1 VNFDFA
7 LNASKAWRS
16 KTIRVEHIVKQ
27 RITLLAGLLILAACN
42 IFADVT
48 FNIRYFDKRIY
59 YVADSPIYVQVTVTN
74 NNTTP
79 FRFKLADE
87 RAFSL
92 DFEVKT
98 MANIT
103 LASADPLIRK
113 RNQNQRVYFRE
124 LSLESGESFSFVE
137 DIRDYVALSN
147 SGAYVVQAVL
157 YPELYRTMNIP
168 SLLSNRL
175 SLSVRPGLLPGSNGL
190 PLEMDVETNAI
201 LVREKLPPDQ
211 VVEYFL
217 IARQR
222 SQWEKFF
229 LYLDLEAMIVRDNVR
244 QRQWRVE
251 SEEGRL
257 RLLSQYRMD
266 LQSAGVDGDI
276 AMIPTEFKVE
286 QTNYTAE
293 DGTVIVEEKFRTG
306 TNYTERKRYTY
317 HLRRRD
323 DVWTIV
329 DYTVLNLGTE

>member
-1 VNFDFA
+1 MNSDLA
-7 LNASKAWRS
+7 LNAPTARRS
-16 KTIRVEHIVKQ
+16 KTLGLEYIVKQ
-27 RITLLAGLLILAACN
+27 RFSLLVGLLLLAVCN

-59 YVADSPIYVQVTVTN
+59 YVADSPIYVQVTITN
-74 NNTTP
+74 NNNTP
-79 FRFKLADE
+79 FRFKIADE

-98 MANIT
+98 MANIS
-103 LASADPLIRK
+103 LANAEPLVRK
-113 RNQNQRVYFRE
+113 RNQSQRVYFRE

-137 DIRDYVALSN
+137 DIRDFVAISN

-157 YPELYRTMNIP
+157 YPELYRTPNAHAI
-168 SLLSNRL
+168 LSNRL
-175 SLSVRPGLLPGSNGL
+175 SLSLRPGLIPGSNGL
-190 PLEMDVETNAI
+190 PLEMDTETNAI
-201 LVREKLPPDQ
+201 LVREKLAPDQ
-211 VVEYFL
+211 VVEYML
-217 IARQR
+217 TARQR

-229 LYLDLEAMIVRDNVR
+229 LYLDLESMIIRDNVR
-244 QRQWRVE
+244 LRQWRVE
-251 SEEGRL
+251 AEEGRL

-266 LQSAGVDGDI
+266 LQSAVVDGDI
-276 AMIPTEFKVE
+276 AMIPTEFKIE
-286 QTNYTAE
+286 QTAYTAE
-293 DGTVIVEEKFRTG
+293 NGTVVVEEKFRTG